1 MILNFSEDETAKES
15 VMFVYRDRQTGRIKA
30 CKFFDLPG
38 INEKLE
44 YMGPGE
50 VFANVS
56 LNELS
61 DSV

>member
-30 CKFFDLPG
+30 CKFFDLHG

-44 YMGPGE
+44 YMGRVKFLPM
-50 VFANVS
+50 
-56 LNELS
+56 
-61 DSV
+61 